1 MAIQKDFDYIYSD
14 MKIGL
19 YGYGKM
25 GKTIER
31 LAKERGHE
39 IILKIGT
46 ENADSIT
53 AGDLNKADVIIEFT
67 RPELAVSHITNC
79 FEAGVPIIVGTTGW
93 YDSYPEIKNTCEA
106 KNGALLA
113 ATNFSVGVNLFFE
126 LNKRLAQ
133 LMQPHSSYNVS
144 VEEIHH
150 TQKLDAPSGTA
161 ITITEGII
169 ENYPNKNQWVIDQ
182 SPKENDIEI
191 IAKRLPDV
199 PGTHEVNY
207 TSVIDDISIKHTAH
221 NRDGFALG
229 AIIAAEFIKDKH
241 GIFTMN
247 DVLKL

>member
-1 MAIQKDFDYIYSD
+1 

-31 LAKERGHE
+31 LAINRGHE
-39 IILKIGT
+39 IILKIDA
-46 ENADSIT
+46 ENATSIT
-53 AGDLNKADVIIEFT
+53 SEDLKKADVMIEFS
-67 RPELAVSHITNC
+67 RPELAVKHITNC
-79 FEAGVPIIVGTTGW
+79 FETGVPIVVGTTGW
-93 YDSYPEIKNTCEA
+93 YDSYQEIKNKCETN
-106 KNGALLA
+106 KGAFLS

-126 LNKRLAQ
+126 LNKRLAK
-133 LMQPHSSYNVS
+133 LMQPHSSYQVM

-161 ITITEGII
+161 ITIAEGII
-169 ENYPNKNQWVIDQ
+169 ENYPNKSNWIIDQ
-182 SPKENDIEI
+182 SPKENEVEI
-191 IAKRLPDV
+191 IAKRLPEV
-199 PGTHEVNY
+199 PGTHEVTY
-207 TSVIDDISIKHTAH
+207 ASAIDDISIKHTAH

-241 GIFTMN
+241 GIFTME

>member
-67 RPELAVSHITNC
+67 RPELAVSHIKNC
-79 FEAGVPIIVGTTGW
+79 FEAGVPVVVGTTGW
-93 YDSYPEIKNTCEA
+93 YDQYSQIEQSCKTL
-106 KNGALLA
+106 NGSLLA

-199 PGTHEVNY
+199 PGTHEVTY

-241 GIFTMN
+241 GVFTMN

>member
-1 MAIQKDFDYIYSD
+1 
-14 MKIGL
+14 MKIGI

-31 LAKERGHE
+31 LAQDRGHE
-39 IILKIGT
+39 IVLKINA

-53 AGDLNKADVIIEFT
+53 ADELKQADVMIEFS
-67 RPELAVSHITNC
+67 RPELAVQHIENC
-79 FEAGVPIIVGTTGW
+79 FNAAVPVVVGTTGW
-93 YDSYPEIKNTCEA
+93 YDDYEKVKTACTNH
-106 KNGALLA
+106 NGTLLA

-133 LMQPHSSYNVS
+133 LMKPHQDYQVA

-161 ITITEGII
+161 ITIAEGII
-169 ENYPNKNQWVIDQ
+169 ANTPTKNKWVIDKTPDQ
-182 SPKENDIEI
+182 NELEI
-191 IAKRLPDV
+191 TAKRLPDV
-199 PGTHEVNY
+199 PGTHEVTY
-207 TSVIDDISIKHTAH
+207 HSAIDDLSIKHTAH
-221 NRDGFALG
+221 SRDGFALG

-241 GIFTMN
+241 GIFTME

>member
-1 MAIQKDFDYIYSD
+1 

-31 LAKERGHE
+31 LAKDRGHE
-39 IILKIGT
+39 IVLKINA

-53 AGDLNKADVIIEFT
+53 PDELRKADVIIEFS
-67 RPELAVSHITNC
+67 RPELAVQHIENC
-79 FEAGVPIIVGTTGW
+79 FNAAVPVVVGTTGW
-93 YDSYPEIKNTCEA
+93 YDEYEKVKSACAEN
-106 KNGALLA
+106 NGALLA

-133 LMQPHSSYNVS
+133 LMEPHKDYQVA

-161 ITITEGII
+161 ITIAEGII
-169 ENYPNKNQWVIDQ
+169 ANIPEKNKWVMDKT
-182 SPKENDIEI
+182 PVKNELEI
-191 IAKRLPDV
+191 TAKRLPDV

-207 TSVIDDISIKHTAH
+207 RSKIDDISIKHTAH
-221 NRDGFALG
+221 SRDGFALG

-241 GIFTMN
+241 GIFTME

>member
-1 MAIQKDFDYIYSD
+1 
-14 MKIGL
+14 
-19 YGYGKM
+19 
-25 GKTIER
+25 
-31 LAKERGHE
+31 
-39 IILKIGT
+39 
-46 ENADSIT
+46 
-53 AGDLNKADVIIEFT
+53 
-67 RPELAVSHITNC
+67 
-79 FEAGVPIIVGTTGW
+79 
-93 YDSYPEIKNTCEA
+93 
-106 KNGALLA
+106 
-113 ATNFSVGVNLFFE
+113 
-126 LNKRLAQ
+126 
-133 LMQPHSSYNVS
+133 MQPHSSYNVS

-182 SPKENDIEI
+182 LPTENDIEI